1 MPRARKT
8 RRCMPE
14 IDSRLALIHE
24 WLSRDLGMKPER
36 VEPASADASF
46 RRYFRAFNN
55 GATYIVMDAPP
66 GKEDVRP
73 YLKVT
78 RLLEKLGAHVPHVHQ
93 ADTDRGLLLLEDL
106 GGTHYLSR
114 FNAGEDPDR
123 LYGDALRV
131 LAEIQVRGRDAATEL
146 APYDREALAREL
158 ALMPEWFVG
167 RHLGLTLSDAESQTI
182 TRAFEFLIQAAL
194 AQPTVFVH
202 RDFHSRNL
210 MVIEDRNPGIIDFQ
224 DALRGP
230 VGYDLV
236 SLLKD
241 CYISWPRERGEKWVG
256 GFRAFLRSKGDAGA
270 WLSGADD
277 KEFLRWFDLIGVQR
291 HIKVLGI
298 FARLWYRD
306 GKNAYLQDLPRT
318 LDYVRE
324 SAQLYPELRELGEWI
339 ERRVMPEFANANAR
353 ALALSAT

>member
-1 MPRARKT
+1 
-8 RRCMPE
+8 MPE
-14 IDSRLALIHE
+14 TDARLVLIHE
-24 WLSRDLGMKPER
+24 WLSRDLGMKPDR

-46 RRYFRAFNN
+46 RRYFRVFHQ
-55 GATYIVMDAPP
+55 GASSILMDAPP

-93 ADTDRGLLLLEDL
+93 ADADRGLLLLEDL

-131 LAEIQVRGRDAATEL
+131 LAEIQVHGRDAAAEL
-146 APYDREALAREL
+146 APYDRETLAREL
-158 ALMPEWFVG
+158 ALMPEWFLG
-167 RHLGLTLSDAESQTI
+167 KHLAVTLSETESGI
-182 TRAFEFLIQAAL
+182 IARGFEFLIREAL

-210 MVIEDRNPGIIDFQ
+210 MVVEDRNPGIIDFQ

-241 CYISWPRERGEKWVG
+241 CYISWPRERVEKWVK
-256 GFRAFLRSKGDAGA
+256 GFRALLRSKGDAGA

-277 KEFLRWFDLIGVQR
+277 TEFLRWFDLIGVQR

-298 FARLWYRD
+298 FARLWSRD
-306 GKNAYLQDLPRT
+306 GKAGYIRDLPLT
-318 LDYVRE
+318 LEYVRDTCKR
-324 SAQLYPELRELGEWI
+324 YPELADFSRFLESRVVGEMPRAN
-339 ERRVMPEFANANAR
+339 ERV
-353 ALALSAT
+353 LAAAQKS

>member
-1 MPRARKT
+1 
-8 RRCMPE
+8 MPE
-14 IDSRLALIHE
+14 TDARLTLIHE
-24 WLSRDLGMKPER
+24 WLSRDLGMRPDR

-46 RRYFRAFNN
+46 RRYFRVFHQ
-55 GATYIVMDAPP
+55 GATSIVMDAPP

-93 ADTDRGLLLLEDL
+93 ADTDRGLLLMEDL

-131 LAEIQVRGRDAATEL
+131 LAEIQVHGRDAAAEL

-158 ALMPEWFVG
+158 GLMPEWFLG
-167 RHLGLTLSDAESQTI
+167 KHLALRLSEAESQVI
-182 TRAFEFLIQAAL
+182 ADAFEFLIEAAL

-241 CYISWPRERGEKWVG
+241 CYISWPRERVEKWVK
-256 GFRAFLRSKGDAGA
+256 GFRALLRSKGDAGA

-277 KEFLRWFDLIGVQR
+277 TEFLRWFDLIGVQR

-306 GKNAYLQDLPRT
+306 GKAGYIRDLPLT
-318 LDYVRE
+318 LEYVRDTCKR
-324 SAQLYPELRELGEWI
+324 YPELAELSRFLEERVVGEMPRAN
-339 ERRVMPEFANANAR
+339 ERV
-353 ALALSAT
+353 LAAAS